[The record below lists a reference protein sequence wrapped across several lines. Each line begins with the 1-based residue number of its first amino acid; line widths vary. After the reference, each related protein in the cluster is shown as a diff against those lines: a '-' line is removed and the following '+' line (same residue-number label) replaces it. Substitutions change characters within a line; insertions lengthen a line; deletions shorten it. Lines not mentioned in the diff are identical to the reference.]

1 MIPSSGLIPVNKPSG
16 FSSHD
21 VVNRIRKLL
30 DMRKVGHTGTLDEM
44 ATGVLPIL
52 YGRATRAADYA
63 QSADKSYRAGIRFG
77 LTSDTQDIW
86 GNVLSENDAHISEA
100 DLKRALSS
108 MTGEQT
114 QIPPM
119 YSAIKKNGVR
129 LYDLA
134 RAGVETEREPR
145 HITVFRAELLSFRED
160 TQEAVIDF
168 SVSKGTY
175 IRTLCHDLGAV
186 LGPGAVM
193 TSLCRTESGP
203 FHLSECFTLEELAAK
218 KEEGLLA
225 ECIRPVE
232 MLFGDLP
239 RVTLSPG
246 EEEDMRVGRRFTTSL
261 QPGRVA
267 AFSGS
272 GEFIGVCE
280 ILEGEFR
287 LVKGFYETKGGTDRE

>member
-1 MIPSSGLIPVNKPSG
+1 MIPSSGLIPVNKCAG
-16 FSSHD
+16 LSSHD

-30 DMRKVGHTGTLDEM
+30 GLRKVGHTGTLDEM

-52 YGRATRAADYA
+52 FGRATRAADYA

-77 LTSDTQDIW
+77 MTSDTQDVW
-86 GNVLSENDAHISEA
+86 GNVLSRSCARVAESDLRDALASF
-100 DLKRALSS
+100 L
-108 MTGEQT
+108 GERT

-119 YSAIKKNGVR
+119 YSAIRKNGVR

-134 RAGVETEREPR
+134 RAGVEAEREPR
-145 HITVFRAELLSFRED
+145 RITVFRAELLSFRED
-160 TQEAVIDF
+160 VQEAEIDF

-175 IRTLCHDLGAV
+175 IRTLCHDLGAF

-203 FHLSECFTLEELAAK
+203 FRLSECFTLEELEKK

-225 ECIRPVE
+225 SCIRPVE
-232 MLFGDLP
+232 TLSEAFPSMI
-239 RVTLSPG
+239 LSPG
-246 EEEDMRVGRRFTTSL
+246 EETDLRFGRRFPSSL
-261 QPGRVA
+261 QPGRAA

-272 GEFIGVCE
+272 GEFIGICE
-280 ILEGEFR
+280 ILEGECR
-287 LVKGFYETKGGTDRE
+287 LIKGFYETERRIAP